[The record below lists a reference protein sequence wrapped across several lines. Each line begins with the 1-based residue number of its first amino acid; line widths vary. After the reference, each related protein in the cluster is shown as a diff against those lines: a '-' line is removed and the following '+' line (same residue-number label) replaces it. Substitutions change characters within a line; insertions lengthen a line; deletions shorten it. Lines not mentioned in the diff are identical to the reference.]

1 MGGAIWE
8 AVLHSAAVTWWGR
21 GERGSAPARR
31 RCSSSYRLMGGQGSY
46 VAEGLDG
53 AGLSSGGGPGQ
64 AVPHGGGAVGGVS
77 SRVGGVQS
85 LLLGQRQHHGVGLGG
100 GVSR

>member
-1 MGGAIWE
+1 MGGARWE
-8 AVLHSAAVTWWGR
+8 ATLHSAAVTWWGR
-21 GERGSAPARR
+21 KRRSSAPARR
-31 RCSSSYRLMGGQGSY
+31 RCSSSCRLTGGQGSY

-53 AGLSSGGGPGQ
+53 AGLGGGGGPGQ

-85 LLLGQRQHHGVGLGG
+85 LLLG
-100 GVSR
+100 